1 LLSVEA
7 IQKQVNILDKETK
20 NVDMCLLRLVAE
32 VGELVNYA
40 TKEILRGEDHRK
52 EIKGELADI
61 IYYTAKIADLFNF
74 KLEDVFNEKMMFN
87 ATKYNRM
94 PKYIQLLRDLK
105 NDGLIS

>member
-1 LLSVEA
+1 M
-7 IQKQVNILDKETK
+7 NILDKETK

>member
-1 LLSVEA
+1 MLSVEA
-7 IQKQVNILDKETK
+7 VQKMVGILDKETK

-61 IYYTAKIADLFNF
+61 IYYTAKICDLYSF
-74 KLEDVFNEKMMFN
+74 KMEDVFNEKMMFN
-87 ATKYNRM
+87 ATKYNRIE
-94 PKYIQLLRDLK
+94 KYNKLLRELK
-105 NDGLIS
+105 DSGLI

>member
-1 LLSVEA
+1 MLSIGAV
-7 IQKQVNILDKETK
+7 QKMVGILDKETK

-52 EIKGELADI
+52 EIKGELADC
-61 IYYTAKIADLFNF
+61 IYYIAKICDLYSFDMEN
-74 KLEDVFNEKMMFN
+74 VFNEKMMFN

-94 PKYIQLLRDLK
+94 EKYIKLLKELK
-105 NDGLIS
+105 SSGLVT